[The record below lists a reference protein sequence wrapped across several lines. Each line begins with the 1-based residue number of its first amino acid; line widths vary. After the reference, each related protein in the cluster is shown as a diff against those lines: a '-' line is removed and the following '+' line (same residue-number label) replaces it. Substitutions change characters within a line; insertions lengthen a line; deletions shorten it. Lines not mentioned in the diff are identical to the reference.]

1 MLGPQGRAF
10 AERRQQLR
18 ADHKRKVTVVATEAA
33 NIADCAQRVAAAAD
47 EARENGNLLSIQPQ
61 IGYLTGA
68 LARLI
73 KDWGVVEHLQKFQAL
88 ARQQTGGIDE

>member
-1 MLGPQGRAF
+1 MVGPQNRAF
-10 AERRQQLR
+10 VERRQQLR

-33 NIADCAQRVAAAAD
+33 NIADCAQRVANAAD
-47 EARENGNLLSIQPQ
+47 EARESGDHLNIQPQ

-88 ARQQTGGIDE
+88 ARPQTGD